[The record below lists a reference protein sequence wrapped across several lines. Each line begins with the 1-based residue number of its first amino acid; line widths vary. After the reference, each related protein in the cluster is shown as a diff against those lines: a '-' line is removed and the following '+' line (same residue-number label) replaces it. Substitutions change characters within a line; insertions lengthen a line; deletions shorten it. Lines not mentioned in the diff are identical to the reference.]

1 MKRSHAFGFLFAL
14 GAAGALAACTTG
26 MVERPVAQAAPDVPP
41 KTLSAESEIYAIL
54 VAHALSGG
62 RTDTL
67 FLAAESPAYQELPA
81 DSFLRRGKEVVPRP
95 LPARL
100 SVLSVAGAA
109 VSVEVFPAPARAM
122 SAAHA
127 QQLAAERHGGM
138 KVLAVTPIAFDDDST
153 QALVYY
159 ETWCGSLCGGGYELW
174 LVRGPDE
181 RWRLRQEMIHWMS

>member
-41 KTLSAESEIYAIL
+41 KTLSAESEICAIL

-127 QQLAAERHGGM
+127 QQL
-138 KVLAVTPIAFDDDST
+138 
-153 QALVYY
+153 
-159 ETWCGSLCGGGYELW
+159 
-174 LVRGPDE
+174 
-181 RWRLRQEMIHWMS
+181 